1 MWISKSDYHRALLG
15 AKNDGRREVLQEE
28 REREYTRSLAGPHW
42 IPRSSV
48 DWLATEPGRAL
59 EAIRAETARSRD
71 EAHRAIAAANRERD
85 EAIAAAEARAAE
97 AIAAADARDG
107 VANAREVDAA
117 YQTGYAEGFTA
128 GRRRLRGTPTP

>member
-1 MWISKSDYHRALLG
+1 MWISKPNYHRALLG
-15 AKNDGRREVLQEE
+15 AKNDGRREVLREE
-28 REREYTRSLAGPHW
+28 REREYTRSLADSHW

-59 EAIRAETARSRD
+59 EAIRAE
-71 EAHRAIAAANRERD
+71 AHRAIAAANQERD

-97 AIAAADARDG
+97 AIAAAEARDG
-107 VANAREVDAA
+107 VAKDREVDAA